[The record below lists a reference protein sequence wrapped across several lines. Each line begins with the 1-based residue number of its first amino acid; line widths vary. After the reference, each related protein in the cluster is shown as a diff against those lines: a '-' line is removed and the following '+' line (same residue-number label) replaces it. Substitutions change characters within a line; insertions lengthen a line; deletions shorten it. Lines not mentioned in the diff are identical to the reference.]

1 MSGKFVKQ
9 QLDNGLSVLLKE
21 AHHAPVATFWAWY
34 RAGSRNEW
42 DGGTG
47 VAHWLEHM
55 LGARFKLRGEPT
67 STLIARLG
75 GVSNAA
81 TFFDYTSYFATL
93 PADHIDV
100 AMQIEAARMQGYRFR
115 SKLVNTERT
124 VIISERQWLENE
136 PQNLLF
142 EALLGV
148 AFQVHPY
155 RRSAIGY
162 LCDLQAMTAD
172 DLRRFYRA
180 FYVPNNALL
189 VAVGDFQ
196 AKTLLDRIGE
206 LFGSLKPGPEPPEIH
221 AVEPPQRGERRVT
234 IEGKG
239 ATAYIQMAVHV
250 PEARH
255 PDFFAL
261 VALDSILAGAGSFTM
276 FGGAG
281 SNASSRLYRALVDT
295 ELATGVSGSLIPAID
310 PFIYLLASTVR
321 MGHTPTEVE
330 AALDAELTRIVNEPV
345 NDEELAKALKQA
357 KAQFVYGGESVTN
370 QGYWHGWSEIFADYT
385 WFETYLDRLAAVT
398 VDDVQRVAKT
408 YLRRNNR
415 TVGYYIPEGV

>member
-1 MSGKFVKQ
+1 MSDKFVKR

-21 AHHAPVATFWAWY
+21 THHAPIATFWAWY

-42 DGGTG
+42 EGSTG
-47 VAHWLEHM
+47 VAHWIEHM
-55 LGARFKLRGEPT
+55 LGGRFKLGDESI

-75 GVSNAA
+75 GVRNAA

-93 PADHIDV
+93 PANHFDV
-100 AMQIEAARMQGYRFR
+100 ALQIEAARMQGYRFR
-115 SKLVNTERT
+115 SKLVDTERT

-155 RRSAIGY
+155 RRDTIGY
-162 LCDLQAMTAD
+162 LCDLQAITAD
-172 DLRRFYRA
+172 DLRRFHRT

-196 AKTLLDRIGE
+196 PKALLGRIDE
-206 LFGSLKPGPEPPEIH
+206 LFGSLRPSSEPPRVH

-239 ATAYIQMAVHV
+239 ATAYVQLAVHV

-255 PDFFAL
+255 PDFLAL
-261 VALDSILAGAGSFTM
+261 VALDSIMAGAGSFTM
-276 FGGAG
+276 FGGG
-281 SNASSRLYRALVDT
+281 ISNASSRLYRALVDT
-295 ELATGVSGSLIPAID
+295 ELATGVSGSLIPTVD

-321 MGHTPTEVE
+321 AGHTPAEVE

-345 NDEELAKALKQA
+345 SEEELTKALKQA
-357 KAQFVYGGESVTN
+357 KAQFVYGSESVTN
-370 QGYWHGWSEIFADYT
+370 QGYWYGWSEIFADYT

-398 VDDVQRVAKT
+398 VDDVQRVAKI
-408 YLRRNNR
+408 YLGRNNR
-415 TVGYYIPEGV
+415 TVGYYIPEGD

>member
-1 MSGKFVKQ
+1 MSDKFVKR

-21 AHHAPVATFWAWY
+21 THHAPVATFWAWY

-42 DGGTG
+42 DGSTG
-47 VAHWLEHM
+47 VAHWIEHM
-55 LGARFKLRGEPT
+55 LGMRFKLEGKPT
-67 STLIARLG
+67 SDLIARLG

-81 TFFDYTSYFATL
+81 TSFDYTSYFATL
-93 PADHIDV
+93 PADHIDI
-100 AMQIEAARMQGYRFR
+100 ALQIESARMQGYRFR
-115 SKLVNTERT
+115 SKLVDTERT

-136 PQNLLF
+136 SQNLLF
-142 EALLGV
+142 EALQSV

-155 RRSAIGY
+155 RRDAIGY
-162 LCDLQAMTAD
+162 LCDLRAITAD
-172 DLRRFYRA
+172 DLRHFHRT

-196 AKTLLDRIGE
+196 AKTLLGRIDE
-206 LFGSLKPGPEPPEIH
+206 LFGSLKSGPEPPKIH
-221 AVEPPQRGERRVT
+221 AVEPPQRGERRMT

-239 ATAYIQMAVHV
+239 ATAYVQLVVHV

-255 PDFFAL
+255 PDFLAL

-276 FGGAG
+276 LGGGG

-295 ELATGVSGSLIPAID
+295 ELAIDVSGSLIPAID

-321 MGHTPTEVE
+321 AGHTPAEVE

-345 NDEELAKALKQA
+345 NEEELAKALKQA
-357 KAQFVYGGESVTN
+357 KAQFVYGSESVTN
-370 QGYWHGWSEIFADYT
+370 QGYWYGWSEIFADYA

-398 VDDVQRVAKT
+398 VDDVQRVANA
-408 YLRRNNR
+408 YLGRNNR
-415 TVGYYIPEGV
+415 TVGYYIPGGD

>member
-1 MSGKFVKQ
+1 MSDKFVKR
-9 QLDNGLSVLLKE
+9 QLDNSLSVLLKE
-21 AHHAPVATFWAWY
+21 THHAPVATLWAWY

-42 DGGTG
+42 EGSTG
-47 VAHWLEHM
+47 AAHWIEHM
-55 LGARFKLRGEPT
+55 LGGRFKLGSESI

-75 GVSNAA
+75 GVGNAA

-93 PADHIDV
+93 PADHFDV
-100 AMQIEAARMQGYRFR
+100 ALQIEAARMQGYRFR

-155 RRSAIGY
+155 RRDAIGY
-162 LCDLQAMTAD
+162 LCDLQAITAD
-172 DLRRFYRA
+172 DLRRFHRT
-180 FYVPNNALL
+180 FYVPNNAFL

-196 AKTLLDRIGE
+196 AEALLGRIDE
-206 LFGSLKPGPEPPEIH
+206 LFGSFRPGPEPPCVH

-239 ATAYIQMAVHV
+239 ATAYVQLAVHV
-250 PEARH
+250 PEAHH
-255 PDFFAL
+255 PDFPAL

-276 FGGAG
+276 FGGGA

-295 ELATGVSGSLIPAID
+295 ELAIGVSGSLIPTVD

-321 MGHTPTEVE
+321 AGHTLAEVE
-330 AALDAELTRIVNEPV
+330 AALDAELTRVVNELV
-345 NDEELAKALKQA
+345 SEEELTRALKQA
-357 KAQFVYGGESVTN
+357 RAQFVYGSESVTN
-370 QGYWHGWSEIFADYT
+370 QGYWYGWSEIFADYT
-385 WFETYLDRLAAVT
+385 WFETYLERLAAVT

-408 YLRRNNR
+408 YLERNNR
-415 TVGYYIPEGV
+415 TVGYYIPEGD